1 MKNQLLAAILPFCV
15 CIVAFSACNRSE
27 ASWTGEETELI
38 MADTTVMRVL
48 QFTDK
53 EDAAVL
59 RKLSADIPAVL
70 LKSDV
75 WRTLSAK
82 MLETV
87 RDGENPGV
95 GIAGPQVGISR
106 RVVAVQRFDKEGE
119 PFEIYPNVRILA
131 ARGERVSGPEGCLS
145 VPDRR
150 GEVLRWQDID
160 IAYTSPATLADT
172 VETVKGYTAVIFQHE
187 CDHLDGLVFTD
198 RLTAQDDPQRI
209 ADDIRVCLDKE
220 DGQYALGETVTVTAG
235 MLGVYDK
242 AVEMTVMVF
251 GKPVEKRSLG
261 HIGIRDTVYVS
272 TPSEAT
278 AVMLEF
284 RPEGETPD
292 ELPKDVNMD
301 EDQFRIGFI
310 VGAETFRPGN
320 ARPDDVMDFWN
331 GQVAMMREDPMVP
344 LVSEVAVSPG
354 DSAAVECFDVELN
367 APDGIPVRGYYA
379 RPRNAESGSC
389 AIVIQFHAAGIEGN
403 WCRAKVKDA
412 VKYARK
418 GAICFDFNALG
429 MLNGQD
435 EEYYK
440 AQAQGPLKGYSSR
453 PLEDKESYFF
463 KDMVLRAVR
472 GLDYAAQDPAWDGRT
487 VLVLGESQGG
497 FQSAMLA
504 GIDSRVTD
512 VIVNVPAGVGTG
524 GELLGRSRAWPYVFE
539 NSGLTDYALE
549 NAGCFDAAVLLEGCK
564 AKCLV
569 EVGLIDTTCP
579 PAEIFSGFNAVSGE
593 VRYITTPYRPHH
605 LNKVASQYRPWWDEN
620 ISRVR
625 HEAIDSVI
633 NQAGC
638 ALNDSSRRM
647 RKN

>member
-1 MKNQLLAAILPFCV
+1 MKSHFFAAILP
-15 CIVAFSACNRSE
+15 VAICAMVSFPGCE
-27 ASWTGEETELI
+27 AVSDFWTGEEIELI
-38 MADTTVMRVL
+38 RQDTTMMRVL
-48 QFTDK
+48 QITDK
-53 EDAAVL
+53 EDAFIL
-59 RKLSADIPAVL
+59 RKYSADIPPVL
-70 LKSDV
+70 LRSDV
-75 WRTLSAK
+75 WETLAAK

-87 RDGENPGV
+87 RNGENPGV

-119 PFEIYPNVRILA
+119 PFEIYPNIRILA
-131 ARGERVSGPEGCLS
+131 ARGEREKGPEGCLS

-235 MLGVYDK
+235 MFGVYDK
-242 AVEMTVMVF
+242 AVEMTVLEY

-261 HIGIRDTVYVS
+261 HIGLCDTVYVS
-272 TPSEAT
+272 TPSEPV

-284 RPEGETPD
+284 RAEGETP
-292 ELPKDVNMD
+292 EVLPKDVD
-301 EDQFRIGFI
+301 LKEDQFRIGFI
-310 VGAETFRPGN
+310 VGAESFKRGNPRPS
-320 ARPDDVMDFWN
+320 DVLDFWN
-331 GQVAMMREDPMVP
+331 AQVAAMREEPMAP
-344 LVSEVAVSPG
+344 IVSEMAVAPR
-354 DSAAVECFDVELN
+354 DSATVECFDVEIN

-379 RPRNAESGSC
+379 RPRGAEPGSC
-389 AIVIQFHAAGIEGN
+389 AIVIYFHAAGIDGG
-403 WCRAKVKDA
+403 WVRAKMNNPVS
-412 VKYARK
+412 YARK

-453 PLEDKESYFF
+453 PLVDRDTYFF
-463 KDMVLRAVR
+463 KDMILRAVR

-524 GELLGRSRAWPYVFE
+524 GELIGRSRAWPYVFE

-549 NAGCFDAAVLLEGCK
+549 NAGYFDAAVLLEGCK

-579 PAEIFSGFNAVSGE
+579 PAEVFSGFNTVSGE

-605 LNKVASQYRPWWDEN
+605 LNKVASQYRPWWDGN
-620 ISRVR
+620 IGRVR
-625 HEAIDSVI
+625 HAAIDSVI
-633 NQAGC
+633 AQAGP
-638 ALNDSSRRM
+638 RR
-647 RKN
+647 K